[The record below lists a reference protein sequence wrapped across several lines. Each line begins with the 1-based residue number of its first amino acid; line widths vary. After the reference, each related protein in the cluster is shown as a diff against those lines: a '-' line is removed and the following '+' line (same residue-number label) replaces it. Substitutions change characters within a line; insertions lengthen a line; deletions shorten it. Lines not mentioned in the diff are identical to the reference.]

1 MFSPFFFIMKPNI
14 SDHFKNRSPSAIRE
28 AQIIFSNRVDKN
40 EVDII
45 NLAIGNISLPMHPSM
60 IQKMKDLGKS
70 TFSDGIVKYTPTV
83 GTDNARN
90 AFLEILS
97 SLDIDTSHIYCNV
110 TDGGSAAMELM
121 LLGVCGPSSNQPIM
135 LLDPA
140 YTNYIDFS
148 KRLTIPIVTNERTL
162 NNDGSF
168 EKLDLNKI
176 KKIIKDDNPAGL
188 VVIPYDNPSGQYISK
203 ATLIELCK
211 ICVENNIWIISDEA
225 YRTLYYGDDTNLSTI
240 WNISE
245 QEVKGIT
252 GRRISIESS
261 SKVWNA
267 CGLRIGALMTD
278 NLYFHEKSV
287 SEYTANLSA
296 NAIGQEIFG
305 ALKDETKENLL
316 LWYKAQQNYYKKI
329 MFKLRKDLE
338 SEIPGLII
346 SNPQAAIYFIIDFKN
361 IVNKKFDSVL
371 FTKYCAEKGKIQ
383 IEDRFYSILL
393 APMKSFYQ
401 SRNLGRTQMRL
412 AMVEPPEKMNQTAK
426 VLKGLFYN
434 FIKSTN

>member
-1 MFSPFFFIMKPNI
+1 
-14 SDHFKNRSPSAIRE
+14 
-28 AQIIFSNRVDKN
+28 
-40 EVDII
+40 
-45 NLAIGNISLPMHPSM
+45 MH
-60 IQKMKDLGKS
+60 
-70 TFSDGIVKYTPTV
+70 
-83 GTDNARN
+83 
-90 AFLEILS
+90 
-97 SLDIDTSHIYCNV
+97 
-110 TDGGSAAMELM
+110 
-121 LLGVCGPSSNQPIM
+121 
-135 LLDPA
+135 
-140 YTNYIDFS
+140 
-148 KRLTIPIVTNERTL
+148 
-162 NNDGSF
+162 
-168 EKLDLNKI
+168 
-176 KKIIKDDNPAGL
+176 
-188 VVIPYDNPSGQYISK
+188 
-203 ATLIELCK
+203 
-211 ICVENNIWIISDEA
+211 
-225 YRTLYYGDDTNLSTI
+225 
-240 WNISE
+240 
-245 QEVKGIT
+245 
-252 GRRISIESS
+252 
-261 SKVWNA
+261 
-267 CGLRIGALMTD
+267 
-278 NLYFHEKSV
+278 LYFHEKSV

-305 ALKDETKENLL
+305 VLKDETKENLL